1 MRAEPTRFVSSKE
14 DSALREIIL
23 KGRWTIDFGGDIE
36 TQTKNLTS
44 LEPKPTLIDTTNIEK
59 LDTLG
64 GWLIHLLMQSYELSG
79 SKVTLRGLSPENE
92 ALLTRIRRKA
102 PARPPAPRKK
112 ALIITQFEQIGLA
125 TVSILGNLGGYLSFN
140 GLIIARLLGVFREP
154 KRLRITPLIYQ
165 MEQVGWNALPIVSLI
180 SFLIGAVLVNQGAI
194 QLRQFG
200 AEVFVVDMLAIA
212 HLREL
217 GVLLTAII
225 VAGRSGSA
233 FTAQIGSMVLHE
245 EVDAMKTI
253 GLHPIDVLVLPRMLA
268 LILVLPIL
276 TFVADIMGAV
286 GGSVMAWA
294 TLGISPGA
302 FIERFNEA
310 VSTNTFLVGMIKA
323 PFFAAVIASSGCYEG
338 LSVTGSAE
346 SVGEHTTRSVVQ
358 SIFLVIVLNA
368 LFAVFFTTVDY

>member
-154 KRLRITPLIYQ
+154 KRLRMTPLIYQ

-200 AEVFVVDMLAIA
+200 AELFVVDMLAIA

-233 FTAQIGSMVLHE
+233 FTAQIGSMVLNE

-294 TLGISPGA
+294 TLDISPGA

>member
-217 GVLLTAII
+217 GVLLTAIV